1 MMIRQNGKDQKM
13 TEQRKD
19 IAARLKE
26 LRELEGKTE
35 AELASGL
42 GVAEADYRRYETG
55 GADIPASLLHDAA
68 RALGADLTELLTGE
82 APRMKVFSVT
92 RKGGGVT
99 VERRVDYQYRNLAAN
114 FAGRKA
120 DVFEVT
126 VPPDAGESGA
136 HANSH
141 PGQEFD
147 YMLEG
152 RMRVT
157 IHGNDLVL
165 EAGDCVYFDS
175 NHGHSMQALDGK
187 PARFLAM
194 IL

>member
-1 MMIRQNGKDQKM
+1 MAENR
-13 TEQRKD
+13 TD

-26 LRELEGKTE
+26 LREIEGKS
-35 AELASGL
+35 AVELAKALRVSL
-42 GVAEADYRRYETG
+42 AEYQAYEAG
-55 GADIPASLLHDAA
+55 EADIPASALHDAA
-68 RALGADLTELLTGE
+68 HLLKADLTELLTGE
-82 APRMKVFSVT
+82 APRMKVFTVT
-92 RKGGGVT
+92 RRGGGVK
-99 VERRVDYQYRNLAAN
+99 VERRKDYQYRNLAAN
-114 FAGRKA
+114 FAGRKV

-126 VPPDAGESGA
+126 VPPAAGASGA

-152 RMRVT
+152 RMLVR
-157 IHGNDLVL
+157 IHGNELTL

-175 NHGHSMQALDGK
+175 NHGHAMEALDGK

-194 IL
+194 IV

>member
-1 MMIRQNGKDQKM
+1 MA
-13 TEQRKD
+13 EQRKD

-26 LRELEGKTE
+26 LREIEGKTAGEVASALQVSAAEYGAYE
-35 AELASGL
+35 AGE
-42 GVAEADYRRYETG
+42 
-55 GADIPASLLHDAA
+55 ADIPASLLHDAA
-68 RALGADLTELLTGE
+68 RVLKADLTELLTGE

-92 RKGGGVT
+92 RRGGGVT
-99 VERRVDYQYRNLAAN
+99 VERRKDYQYRNLAAN

-126 VPPDAGESGA
+126 VPADAGESGA

-147 YMLEG
+147 YVLEG
-152 RMRVT
+152 RMRVR
-157 IHGNDLVL
+157 IHGNELTL
-165 EAGDCVYFDS
+165 ETGDCVYFDS
-175 NHGHSMQALDGK
+175 NQGHSMQALDGK

>member
-1 MMIRQNGKDQKM
+1 M
-13 TEQRKD
+13 TEMRKE

-26 LRELEGKTE
+26 LREVEGRTAE
-35 AELASGL
+35 ELAGGL
-42 GVAEADYRRYETG
+42 HLSVAEYLGYESG
-55 GADIPASLLHDAA
+55 REDIPASLLHDAA
-68 RALGADLTELLTGE
+68 RVLKADLTELLTGE

-99 VERRVDYQYRNLAAN
+99 VERRQDYQYRNLAAN
-114 FAGRKA
+114 FAGRRV

-126 VPPDAGESGA
+126 VPPDAGESGT

-147 YMLEG
+147 YVLEG

-157 IHGNDLVL
+157 IHGNELTL
-165 EAGDCVYFDS
+165 ETGDCVYFDS

-194 IL
+194 II

>member
-1 MMIRQNGKDQKM
+1 MA
-13 TEQRKD
+13 EQRKD
-19 IAARLKE
+19 IATRLKD
-26 LRELEGKTE
+26 LREIEGKSAEEMAAALQLPLAEYRDFE
-35 AELASGL
+35 AGA
-42 GVAEADYRRYETG
+42 
-55 GADIPASLLHDAA
+55 ADIPAGVLHDAA
-68 RALGADLTELLTGE
+68 RLLKVDLTDLLTGQ
-82 APRMKVFSVT
+82 APRMKLFSVT

-99 VERRVDYQYRNLAAN
+99 VARRKDYQYRNLAAN

-126 VPPDAGESGA
+126 VPADAGESGA

-147 YMLEG
+147 FVLEG
-152 RMRVT
+152 RMLVR
-157 IHGNDLVL
+157 IHGNELTL

-175 NHGHSMQALDGK
+175 NHGHAMQALDGK

-194 IL
+194 II

>member
-1 MMIRQNGKDQKM
+1 MAERRQ
-13 TEQRKD
+13 D

-26 LRELEGKTE
+26 LREIEGLAAE
-35 AELASGL
+35 ALAQAL
-42 GVAEADYRRYETG
+42 GVSPAEYAAWEAGQADV
-55 GADIPASLLHDAA
+55 PASALHDAA
-68 RALGADLTELLTGE
+68 RVLKADLTELLTGE
-82 APRMKVFSVT
+82 APRMKVFAVT

-99 VERRVDYQYRNLAAN
+99 VERRKDYQYRNLAAN
-114 FAGRKA
+114 FAGRKV

-126 VPPDAGESGA
+126 VPADAGASAA

-147 YMLEG
+147 YVLEG
-152 RMRVT
+152 RMLVR
-157 IHGNDLVL
+157 IHGNELTL

-194 IL
+194 II

>member
-1 MMIRQNGKDQKM
+1 MA
-13 TEQRKD
+13 EQRKD

-26 LRELEGKTE
+26 LREIEGKSAEEMAAALQLPLTE
-35 AELASGL
+35 YQAF
-42 GVAEADYRRYETG
+42 EAGT
-55 GADIPASLLHDAA
+55 ADIPASALHDAA
-68 RALGADLTELLTGE
+68 HLLKTDLTELLTGE
-82 APRMKVFSVT
+82 APRMKVFAVT
-92 RKGGGVT
+92 RRGGGVT
-99 VERRVDYQYRNLAAN
+99 VERRKDYQYRNLAAN

-136 HANSH
+136 HANAH

-147 YMLEG
+147 YVLEG
-152 RMRVT
+152 RMLVR
-157 IHGNDLVL
+157 IHGNELTL

-175 NHGHSMQALDGK
+175 NHGHSMQALDGQ

>member
-1 MMIRQNGKDQKM
+1 MSEK
-13 TEQRKD
+13 RKD

-26 LRELEGKTE
+26 LREIEGKTAE
-35 AELASGL
+35 ELAAAL
-42 GVAEADYRRYETG
+42 RVPLAEYREYEG
-55 GADIPASLLHDAA
+55 GHRDIPASALHDAA
-68 RALGADLTELLTGE
+68 RLLGTDLTELLTGE

-99 VERRVDYQYRNLAAN
+99 VERRKDYQYRNLAAN

-126 VPPDAGESGA
+126 VPADAGASGS

-147 YMLEG
+147 FMLEG
-152 RMRVT
+152 RMAVS
-157 IHGNDLVL
+157 IHGNELTL
-165 EAGDCVYFDS
+165 ETGDCVYFDS

-194 IL
+194 II

>member
-1 MMIRQNGKDQKM
+1 M
-13 TEQRKD
+13 TEKRRD

-26 LRELEGKTE
+26 LREIEGKSPD
-35 AELASGL
+35 ELAQAL
-42 GVAEADYRRYETG
+42 GVSAAEYRGYEAGT
-55 GADIPASLLHDAA
+55 ADIPASALHDAVHV
-68 RALGADLTELLTGE
+68 LKADLTELLTGE

-92 RKGGGVT
+92 RQGGGVK
-99 VERRVDYQYRNLAAN
+99 VERRKDYQYRNLAAN
-114 FAGRKA
+114 FAGRKV

-147 YMLEG
+147 YLLEG
-152 RMRVT
+152 RMRVR
-157 IHGNDLVL
+157 IHGNELTL

-175 NHGHSMQALDGK
+175 NHGHSMQALDGQ

-194 IL
+194 II

>member
-1 MMIRQNGKDQKM
+1 MKEERR
-13 TEQRKD
+13 E

-26 LRELEGKTE
+26 LREIEGRTS
-35 AELASGL
+35 AE
-42 GVAEADYRRYETG
+42 VAEALGVDLSEYEDFEEG
-55 GADIPASLLHDAA
+55 KADIPASLLHDAA
-68 RALGADLTELLTGE
+68 KVLKTDLTELLTGE
-82 APRMKVFSVT
+82 APRMKIFCVT
-92 RKGGGVT
+92 RQGGGVT
-99 VERRVDYQYRNLAAN
+99 VERRRDYQYRNLAAN

-126 VPPDAGESGA
+126 VPADTGESGL

-141 PGQEFD
+141 PGQEFN
-147 YMLEG
+147 YVLEG
-152 RMRVT
+152 RMAVH
-157 IHGNDLVL
+157 IHGNELVL
-165 EAGDCVYFDS
+165 ETGDCVYFDS

>member
-1 MMIRQNGKDQKM
+1 MAER
-13 TEQRKD
+13 RKD

-26 LRELEGKTE
+26 LRGIEGKSAE
-35 AELASGL
+35 ELAAAL
-42 GVAEADYRRYETG
+42 RVPLAEYRAYEAGT
-55 GADIPASLLHDAA
+55 ADIPASALHDAA
-68 RALGADLTELLTGE
+68 HVLKADLTELLTGE

-99 VERRVDYQYRNLAAN
+99 VERRKDYQYRNLAAN

-126 VPPDAGESGA
+126 VPADAGESGA

-147 YMLEG
+147 YLLEG
-152 RMRVT
+152 RMLVR
-157 IHGNDLVL
+157 IHGNELTL
-165 EAGDCVYFDS
+165 ETGDCVYFDS
-175 NHGHSMQALDGK
+175 NHGHAMQALDGK

>member
-1 MMIRQNGKDQKM
+1 MAERRQ
-13 TEQRKD
+13 D

-26 LRELEGKTE
+26 LREIEGLS
-35 AELASGL
+35 AEGMAKAL
-42 GVAEADYRRYETG
+42 GVSPAEYRAFEAG
-55 GADIPASLLHDAA
+55 QADIPASALHDAA
-68 RALGADLTELLTGE
+68 HLLKTDLTDLLTGE

-92 RKGGGVT
+92 RQGGGVT
-99 VERRVDYQYRNLAAN
+99 VERRKDYRYRNLAAN

-126 VPPDAGESGA
+126 VPADAGESGG

-147 YMLEG
+147 YLLEG
-152 RMRVT
+152 RMRVR
-157 IHGNDLVL
+157 IHGNELTL

>member
-1 MMIRQNGKDQKM
+1 MAER
-13 TEQRKD
+13 RKD
-19 IAARLKE
+19 IAERLKE
-26 LRELEGKTE
+26 LREIEGKSAE
-35 AELASGL
+35 ELAAAL
-42 GVAEADYRRYETG
+42 RVPLAEYRAYEAGT
-55 GADIPASLLHDAA
+55 ADIPASALHDAA
-68 RALGADLTELLTGE
+68 HALKADLTELLTGA

-99 VERRVDYQYRNLAAN
+99 VERRKDYQYRNLAAN
-114 FAGRKA
+114 FVGRKA

-126 VPPDAGESGA
+126 VPADAGASGA

-147 YMLEG
+147 FMLEG
-152 RMRVT
+152 RMLVR
-157 IHGNDLVL
+157 IHGNELTL
-165 EAGDCVYFDS
+165 ETGDCVYFDS
-175 NHGHSMQALDGK
+175 NHGHSMQALDGQ

>member
-1 MMIRQNGKDQKM
+1 MAER
-13 TEQRKD
+13 RKD

-26 LRELEGKTE
+26 LREIEGKS
-35 AELASGL
+35 AEDLAVAL
-42 GVAEADYRRYETG
+42 GVSLAEYRAYEAG
-55 GADIPASLLHDAA
+55 AADIPASALHDAA
-68 RALGADLTELLTGE
+68 QALKADLTELLTGA

-92 RKGGGVT
+92 RQGGGVA
-99 VERRVDYQYRNLAAN
+99 VERRKDYHYRSLAAN

-126 VPPDAGESGA
+126 VPATGAASSGHA
-136 HANSH
+136 HSH

-147 YMLEG
+147 YVLEG
-152 RMRVT
+152 RLLVR
-157 IHGNDLVL
+157 IHGNELIL
-165 EAGDCVYFDS
+165 ETGDCVYFDS

>member
-1 MMIRQNGKDQKM
+1 MAERRQ
-13 TEQRKD
+13 D

-26 LRELEGKTE
+26 LREIEGKSA
-35 AELASGL
+35 AETAAAL
-42 GVAEADYRRYETG
+42 GVAPAEYAAWEAG
-55 GADIPASLLHDAA
+55 QADVPASALHDAA
-68 RALGADLTELLTGE
+68 HFLKADLTELLTGE
-82 APRMKVFSVT
+82 APRMRIFSVT
-92 RKGGGVT
+92 RRGGGVT
-99 VERRVDYQYRNLAAN
+99 VERRKDYQYRNLAAN

-126 VPPDAGESGA
+126 VPADAGESGG

-147 YMLEG
+147 YLLEG
-152 RMRVT
+152 RMRVR
-157 IHGNDLVL
+157 IHGNELVL

-175 NHGHSMQALDGK
+175 THGHAMEALDGK

-194 IL
+194 IF